1 MKWSKADIAYLQ
13 ENYSKNISLIEIGKK
28 LNRTRKA
35 ISHKASRLGIL
46 RPRFPSDKPSQRTP
60 RTIIDKRYYE
70 KNKAILLERRRKD
83 IKKFRSKLK
92 NMLGGKCSKCNYNK
106 SPYALDFHHTR
117 GKKEANIS
125 FLIKDGAK
133 QKALKEIEKC
143 ILLCANCHRE
153 VHHKDE

>member
-1 MKWSKADIAYLQ
+1 MHWSKGDIHYLG

-46 RPRFPSDKPSQRTP
+46 RPRFPSDKPSQRIP

-70 KNKAILLERRRKD
+70 KNRENLLKRRKKERRD
-83 IKKFRSKLK
+83 FRIKLK
-92 NMLGGKCSKCNYNK
+92 NMLGGKCSICGYKKC
-106 SPYALDFHHTR
+106 SAALDFHHNK
-117 GKKEANIS
+117 GKKEAHVS
-125 FLIKDGAK
+125 FLIKNDSK
-133 QKALKEIEKC
+133 QKALKEIKKC

-153 VHHKDE
+153 VHNKDA